1 MASIQVRAMPLA
13 GCPDHGF
20 HQKFGGRSVVSLPEV
35 VVRAQR
41 MDARRGFVIAV
52 LGGAT
57 FLAAGCTRGLDSAA
71 TQMMGT
77 GGVMSGAGG
86 GGGNTEA
93 TDARVKADSVCL
105 YDVDAAHVS
114 TENASDACLF
124 AIDYPTDTNAQGED
138 FRIVVD
144 GIPLMRDPT
153 NGWTYTDAT
162 QRVVRIVGPACDAF
176 KAGAVQ
182 TVWVEWYCTGI
193 P

>member
-1 MASIQVRAMPLA
+1 MGRLTVCHVVIVAAVAASSCSGFKQA
-13 GCPDHGF
+13 GSTRTGA
-20 HQKFGGRSVVSLPEV
+20 GGQPS
-35 VVRAQR
+35 
-41 MDARRGFVIAV
+41 G
-52 LGGAT
+52 
-57 FLAAGCTRGLDSAA
+57 
-71 TQMMGT
+71 GT
-77 GGVMSGAGG
+77 GGAGGAAG

-93 TDARVKADSVCL
+93 TDARVKADSACL
-105 YDVDAAHVS
+105 YDVDAVHVS

-124 AIDYPTDTNAQGED
+124 VIDHPTDTNAQGED

-144 GIPLMRDPT
+144 GIPLMPDPT